1 MSCTF
6 RLNKNLRSISQDW
19 AETLA
24 REDRFAYRPNS
35 NYGENIYCLW
45 SSDRN
50 AKANPKN
57 VCRSWYDEMREFN
70 FGVEP
75 KGMFKAGHFSQ
86 MVWKSSKELGVGV
99 AKTKKGKVLVVCN
112 YDPRGNVVGQFNSNV
127 MRVVR

>member
-1 MSCTF
+1 MDD
-6 RLNKNLRSISQDW
+6 KLRIISQDW

-57 VCRSWYDEMREFN
+57 VCRSWYDENKEHT
-70 FGVEP
+70 FGTEP
-75 KGMFKAGHFSQ
+75 KGAFKAGHFTQMIWKSSQ
-86 MVWKSSKELGVGV
+86 MVGVGV
-99 AKTKKGKVLVVCN
+99 AKTKRGKVLVVCN
-112 YDPRGNVVGQFNSNV
+112 YEPRGNVVGQFCSNV
-127 MRVVR
+127 LRSRLNSANT

>member
-1 MSCTF
+1 MTF
-6 RLNKNLRSISQDW
+6 VSQNW

-24 REDRFAYRPNS
+24 AEDRFAYRPNS
-35 NYGENIYCLW
+35 DYGENIYCLW

-57 VCRSWYDEMREFN
+57 VCRSWYDEHKEYT

-75 KGMFKAGHFSQ
+75 KGAFRAGHFSQ
-86 MVWKSSKELGVGV
+86 MIWRASTELGVGV

-112 YDPRGNVVGQFNSNV
+112 YSPRGNVVGQFCSNV
-127 MRVVR
+127 LRCSST